1 MMTVLIY
8 KEAMLKTIAKL
19 IGFIAL
25 AMTVITAI
33 LDLTRTIA
41 NSALTI
47 TSLGLEWFNFH
58 LPSLNGFQVGIQRK
72 LGVPWLWESVIQ
84 NILLAPSWLVFGVI
98 AIIFLWLG
106 RRKDR
111 CWRQRFGS

>member
-1 MMTVLIY
+1 MF
-8 KEAMLKTIAKL
+8 KFIAKL

-33 LDLTRTIA
+33 LDLTRSIA

-47 TSLGLEWFNFH
+47 TPLGFEWFNFH
-58 LPSLNGFQVGIQRK
+58 LPSLNGFQVGVQRK
-72 LGVPWLWESVIQ
+72 LGMPWLWESVIQ
-84 NILLAPSWLVFGVI
+84 NILLAPSWLVFGVL

-106 RRKDR
+106 RRKNR
-111 CWRQRFGS
+111 RWRQRFGS

>member
-1 MMTVLIY
+1 MFRI
-8 KEAMLKTIAKL
+8 IAKL
-19 IGFIAL
+19 VGLFAL

-33 LDLTRTIA
+33 LDITRSIA

-47 TSLGLEWFNFH
+47 TALGLEWRDFNVA
-58 LPSLNGFQVGIQRK
+58 SLQNFQVGIERK
-72 LGVPWLWESVIQ
+72 LGFPWLWENVLQ

-106 RRKDR
+106 RRKER
-111 CWRQRFGS
+111 RWRQRFGS